1 MYRRKVARTAIL
13 VDTVQILMG
22 VVACVLPAVTTR
34 AELSDEGLMLI
45 LAAFAMLNVVA
56 NVWLSYFVAT
66 TEACVRGE
74 LREGVRRGLPHAK
87 STLRRLSNA
96 DERDTSTFHL
106 QEALLD
112 GAAGM
117 RADTG
122 AGVGSGGG
130 GGGGGGDVEDGQSS
144 AHSSVDVD
152 DSGGVPPGTSGSDGS
167 NGSGR
172 GRGDDDSHGAQG
184 TDAHTEEEEEEE
196 EGPEPCWGTGSF
208 LQKPE
213 LQVEWN
219 EAGVG
224 SRQKKE
230 ERHISWSEVRAESSG
245 ACVGVGV
252 GVWSCVCGV
261 CGCGC
266 CADGLRYDWRTSP
279 SHGDMAQLF
288 FDLIYV
294 AAIARLGEDL
304 RGDGDATPLRLSA
317 YIVTFASLYST
328 WVHITQYA
336 TVRRM
341 PVHALP
347 CAVHHGTTPDV
358 ALCPQRWF
366 NDDTFSKLWLA
377 SLMVGVT
384 MLCTRVRARCNSR
397 TVASPCTPMAHDG
410 VHDVCRHGQGGLLG
424 PNFPTY
430 AVTAAAIR
438 LVVTF
443 PYFSI
448 AYHVPK
454 YRAAAF
460 VDIGRLIVE
469 ATLIGVSPWVPAPG
483 GDTVRVNA
491 LFSVLRR
498 VRRLTWLLSHC
509 HADGPP
515 VRDGPG
521 CVWAVDLYVVAR
533 VYGVTAAQHCTALTR
548 VVLQSLASSLSE
560 SRVESDW
567 PHGSRC
573 VFVWGAVLCG

>member
-230 ERHISWSEVRAESSG
+230 ERHISWSEVRAEAAG
-245 ACVGVGV
+245 RVWVWVWVCGRVCVVCVGVGV
-252 GVWSCVCGV
+252 V
-261 CGCGC
+261 
-266 CADGLRYDWRTSP
+266 
-279 SHGDMAQLF
+279 
-288 FDLIYV
+288 
-294 AAIARLGEDL
+294 
-304 RGDGDATPLRLSA
+304 
-317 YIVTFASLYST
+317 
-328 WVHITQYA
+328 
-336 TVRRM
+336 
-341 PVHALP
+341 
-347 CAVHHGTTPDV
+347 
-358 ALCPQRWF
+358 
-366 NDDTFSKLWLA
+366 
-377 SLMVGVT
+377 
-384 MLCTRVRARCNSR
+384 
-397 TVASPCTPMAHDG
+397 PMACAMTG
-410 VHDVCRHGQGGLLG
+410 VPHHHMGTWRSYSLTSSTSLPLHGWVRTCAAMEMPRH
-424 PNFPTY
+424 
-430 AVTAAAIR
+430 
-438 LVVTF
+438 
-443 PYFSI
+443 
-448 AYHVPK
+448 
-454 YRAAAF
+454 
-460 VDIGRLIVE
+460 
-469 ATLIGVSPWVPAPG
+469 
-483 GDTVRVNA
+483 
-491 LFSVLRR
+491 
-498 VRRLTWLLSHC
+498 
-509 HADGPP
+509 
-515 VRDGPG
+515 
-521 CVWAVDLYVVAR
+521 
-533 VYGVTAAQHCTALTR
+533 
-548 VVLQSLASSLSE
+548 
-560 SRVESDW
+560 
-567 PHGSRC
+567 
-573 VFVWGAVLCG
+573 